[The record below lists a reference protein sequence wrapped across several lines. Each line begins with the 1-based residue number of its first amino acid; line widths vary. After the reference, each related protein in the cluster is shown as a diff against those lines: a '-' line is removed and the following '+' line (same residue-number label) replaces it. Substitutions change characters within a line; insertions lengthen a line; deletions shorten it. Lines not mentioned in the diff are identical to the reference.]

1 MLRSIVNKMK
11 GAAHFLK
18 YPILQYIPISMHS
31 LLQNDNWYNP
41 FSQATPQL
49 LLFQKKTAFASALQQ
64 YQVQVSAPIPPDELY
79 VICLNCKAGLVL
91 FRYLTCKII
100 STPQLG
106 GIHIFSITKKYFP
119 PRAIH
124 FALYTEDG
132 KKIRGVTQ
140 HIK

>member
-11 GAAHFLK
+11 SAAHFLN

-31 LLQNDNWYNP
+31 LLQKDNWHNP

-49 LLFQKKTAFASALQQ
+49 LLFQNKAAFESALQH
-64 YQVQVSAPIPPDELY
+64 YQVQLSAPIPAQELY
-79 VICLNCKAGLVL
+79 VICLNFKSGLVL
-91 FRYLTCKII
+91 FRYLTCKFVG
-100 STPQLG
+100 TPQLG
-106 GIHIFSITKKYFP
+106 GIHIFAVTKKYFP

-132 KKIRGVTQ
+132 RKLRSMTQKI
-140 HIK
+140 I